1 MVFAI
6 LKILLGIPLKVI
18 WIRKI
23 DGIQNLPKN
32 EQFVLASNHIS
43 MLDGVMLSAVVAL
56 HIKKKLHFYVKSDYF
71 NNRFFKYFLDLTE
84 CIPVYIKENRNP
96 KLNKAAFNRAT
107 EYLKKR
113 EPVGIFPE
121 GGISFDGKLGKPK
134 PGLARLVNS
143 TKAKVLP
150 VAILCKNGILG
161 SKKIC
166 AGIRGYEI
174 KIGKLIDFKN
184 KYNDINYISDHVMK
198 KISLLLQE
206 ND

>member
-1 MVFAI
+1 MLFAI

-18 WIRKI
+18 WIGKI

-32 EQFVLASNHIS
+32 EQFILASNHIS
-43 MLDGVMLSAVVAL
+43 MLDGVVLSTVVAL
-56 HIKKKLHFYVKSDYF
+56 YINKKLHFYVKSNYF
-71 NNRFFKYFLDLTE
+71 NNRFFKYFLDLTG
-84 CIPVYIKENRNP
+84 CIPVYVKENRNR

-121 GGISFDGKLGKPK
+121 GGISFDGKLSKPK

-174 KIGKLIDFKN
+174 KIGKLIDFKYE
-184 KYNDINYISDHVMK
+184 YNDINHISDSVME